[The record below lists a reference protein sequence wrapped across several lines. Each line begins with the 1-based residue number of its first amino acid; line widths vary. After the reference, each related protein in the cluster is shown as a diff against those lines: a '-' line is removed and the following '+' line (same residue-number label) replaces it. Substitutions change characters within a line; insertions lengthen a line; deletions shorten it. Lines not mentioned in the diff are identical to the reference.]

1 MKAPDVDMVDVAR
14 SMTLTVRLKFYRQMI
29 VRIWLVNALLRLVRF
44 VWPGE
49 TVWILEER
57 MEPNYNR
64 DAENLLRELAEKE
77 RNQEGPSDYSSGD
90 C

>member
-1 MKAPDVDMVDVAR
+1 MKAPDVDMIQVAR

-29 VRIWLVNALLRLVRF
+29 VRIWLVNALLKLVRF

-49 TVWILEER
+49 TVWILEQR
-57 MEPNYNR
+57 DNPPEPT

-77 RNQEGPSDYSSGD
+77 RKF
-90 C
+90 